1 MISYDIQFAISYM
14 IFEYHNLLCATT
26 LCQVKAKEQELKH
39 KLRPAN
45 AFLKAKDM
53 NLPAVVPREE
63 LHQFLIGLYG
73 EYVIPSCLHSYM
85 QVLRAPSLYRGPS
98 PDRPVVSDAMMRGV
112 WTRLRDRLSS
122 LDSSSTMVEVTSAY
136 ATHFIDMYVD
146 KHTGKH
152 MTGERVRILLLTLPF
167 LLRDLIAPE
176 VCST

>member
-63 LHQFLIGLYG
+63 LHQFLIGVYG

-85 QVLRAPSLYRGPS
+85 QVLRALS
-98 PDRPVVSDAMMRGV
+98 
-112 WTRLRDRLSS
+112 LSS
-122 LDSSSTMVEVTSAY
+122 LSWSRQACGV
-136 ATHFIDMYVD
+136 
-146 KHTGKH
+146 
-152 MTGERVRILLLTLPF
+152 
-167 LLRDLIAPE
+167 
-176 VCST
+176 